1 MITSTTPVPTPAP
14 ARTRPSPAPGR
25 LAWIVAV
32 AAAGLISVM
41 TAPGQTAGLSVFTD
55 PLIEQLGISRT
66 EISFSYMI
74 GTLLGALA
82 QPFLGRALDRWEPRR
97 VIVIIA
103 ITFSLIL
110 VSMSFVS
117 GVVDLTIG
125 YTGVRMA
132 GQGALGLAVTTAVT
146 RAITH
151 RRGLALGVSAA
162 VGSAGIS
169 LTPIGL
175 ERLIDATGI
184 QAAWRWE
191 ALAVAVIVIPAT
203 LLLPRRRAPHRPD
216 ESGTGSASGWTLNEA
231 TRTGMFWVLVAATST
246 ISMLGTG
253 LTFQQVAILAE
264 RGLSPLQ
271 AASNFLPQTITALAA
286 TIAVGA
292 LVDWVSPRI
301 FVIVSMAAMAAA
313 LCMVTIATPGW
324 GSISYGLV
332 LGLAGG
338 ALRGM
343 EAATFARYYGVCHIG
358 SIRGVATSI
367 GLAASAFGPLAFA
380 LASDVAGNFTTPA
393 LAFAILP
400 AIVLVAVS
408 VVKSPE
414 TNQPLAAH

>member
-1 MITSTTPVPTPAP
+1 
-14 ARTRPSPAPGR
+14 
-25 LAWIVAV
+25 
-32 AAAGLISVM
+32 M

-55 PLIEQLGISRT
+55 PLIGQLGISRT

-74 GTLLGALA
+74 GTLLGATA
-82 QPFLGRALDRWEPRR
+82 QPFLGRALDRWDPRQ

-103 ITFSLIL
+103 ISFSLIL
-110 VSMSFVS
+110 ASMSFVS

-125 YTGVRMA
+125 YTGLRMT
-132 GQGALGLAVTTAVT
+132 GQGALGLAVTTAMT

-151 RRGLALGVSAA
+151 QRGLALGISAA

-169 LTPIGL
+169 LAPIGL
-175 ERLIDATGI
+175 ERLIAATGI
-184 QAAWRWE
+184 HAAWRWE
-191 ALAVAVIVIPAT
+191 ALAVAVIVIPAA
-203 LLLPRRRAPHRPD
+203 LLLPRTRAARLPD
-216 ESGTGSASGWTLNEA
+216 GRISGPVSGWTLRET
-231 TRTGMFWVLVAATST
+231 TRTGMFWVLVSATST

-253 LTFQQVAILAE
+253 LAFQQVAILAE
-264 RGLSPLQ
+264 RGLSPLE

-286 TIAVGA
+286 TVAVGA
-292 LVDWVSPRI
+292 LVDRISPRI

-324 GSISYGLV
+324 GSIAYGLV

-343 EAATFARYYGVCHIG
+343 EAATFARYYGVAHIG

-380 LASDVAGNFTTPA
+380 LASDLAGNFTTPA
-393 LAFAILP
+393 LVFAILP
-400 AIVLVAVS
+400 AVILVLVG

-414 TNQPLAAH
+414 ADPVSLSH